1 MPGGEVGGQALPES
15 FTVGGADVAA
25 LLELDDASADL
36 PVRGG
41 EDGVDG
47 LRGRVAC
54 SAEQLGD
61 PGEDLVIAR
70 GYSAADGKA
79 GVDRF
84 LAIPL
89 YITACSAKRG
99 VCPK

>member
-1 MPGGEVGGQALPES
+1 LEVEGPHQGDVGLGEAAAMPGGEVGGQALPES

-70 GYSAADGKA
+70 GVLGC
-79 GVDRF
+79 GR
-84 LAIPL
+84 
-89 YITACSAKRG
+89 
-99 VCPK
+99 